1 MIRYNN
7 QVPNRQT
14 HTEKPS
20 PPPSYGQS
28 HFERSAPHS
37 ATDNKKDCN
46 KDHKKGEGVKNPLKF
61 LPKEIYNPKTHK
73 FFGKLSGEDILIIG
87 LILMILDSGCDED
100 LLLALA
106 LLYILLSD
114 WIDFGN
120 ILS

>member
-7 QVPNRQT
+7 QVPNRQAY
-14 HTEKPS
+14 TEKPS
-20 PPPSYGQS
+20 PPPPYNQAHS
-28 HFERSAPHS
+28 ERSALHP
-37 ATDNKKDCN
+37 ATDNIKDCH
-46 KDHKKGEGVKNPLKF
+46 KDSKKGEGIKNPLKF
-61 LPKEIYNPKTHK
+61 LPKEIYNPQTHK

-87 LILMILDSGCDED
+87 LILMVLDSDCDED
-100 LLLALA
+100 MLLVLA